1 MKPAR
6 VKNRLFGQ
14 VDMRRL
20 PSIGSDHF
28 PMFIKLAYSPS
39 QECAQEGLESTAEE
53 EQWVDEK
60 ITAEPVGSVNALRG

>member
-28 PMFIKLAYSPS
+28 PMFIKLVYS
-39 QECAQEGLESTAEE
+39 QCALEGLESTAEE
-53 EQWVDEK
+53 ESSGPMKRLSLSWPG
-60 ITAEPVGSVNALRG
+60 T